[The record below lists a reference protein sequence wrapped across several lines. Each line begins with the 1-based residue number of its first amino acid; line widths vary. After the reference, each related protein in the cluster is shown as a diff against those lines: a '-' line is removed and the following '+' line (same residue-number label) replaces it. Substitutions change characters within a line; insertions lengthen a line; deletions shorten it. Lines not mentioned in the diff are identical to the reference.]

1 MRPPIS
7 RTSTPSSSNPIANW
21 LAGLVTEVDFNSVPH
36 GYPINTHFSSFGVTF
51 RAIPLKRKNV
61 PTYFGDVI
69 AVPFNSTHPQDDPKD
84 TSPQRWENLVISIN
98 NYGRAFNEE
107 TDGGILA
114 TFDSPQQYVSIDAFA
129 HIDTGQHPK
138 PVSEYNK
145 PGDNKPVMVVYGV
158 PIKLLDGK
166 QLPAPLL
173 LTVNFPL
180 NNLDPKFESWQTLE
194 YLSLS
199 PTTNIGSILLTSTS
213 GGLGPSVSAVFDRLR
228 FTDQLPMTGTFVVG

>member
-1 MRPPIS
+1 MRPPIR
-7 RTSTPSSSNPIANW
+7 RTSTFSSSNPLANW

-36 GYPINTHFSSFGVTF
+36 GYPINTHFSSYGVTF
-51 RAIPLKRKNV
+51 KAVPLKRQSV
-61 PTYFGDVI
+61 PTSFGDVI
-69 AVPFNSTHPQDDPKD
+69 AVPYPQDDPKD
-84 TSPQRWENLVISIN
+84 TSPQRWDNLVISIN

-129 HIDTGQHPK
+129 QIDAGRYK
-138 PVSEYNK
+138 PVPEHNK

-166 QLPAPLL
+166 QLPAPIL

-213 GGLGPSVSAVFDRLR
+213 GGFGPSVSAVFDRLR
-228 FTDQLPMTGTFVVG
+228 FTDRLPMTGTFTVG